1 MSPTAENPAA
11 APPFP
16 LKFHHG
22 AISVPNLAASIAWW
36 GDKLGFE
43 VETQMTID
51 AIPAKMAMVRRGDL
65 RVELFECAKAAPLPE
80 GRRHPDTDVLTH
92 GTKHVAF
99 ATPNVRALV
108 EELKRREVDI
118 VFVADMPDTTVA
130 FIRDNAGNLLEF
142 YQQS

>member
-1 MSPTAENPAA
+1 VAFPSASHPAISEEKNMSPTAENPAA

-51 AIPAKMAMVRRGDL
+51 AIP
-65 RVELFECAKAAPLPE
+65 AKAAPLPE